1 MPEHRA
7 QPRRLRAFAPAILGS
22 LVAVAIVVV
31 AIVAINVLHRHH
43 HHHTAQPTPV
53 ASTSES
59 SPFPTPSLSPST
71 SSPTPTPTP
80 TPTVRRTTP
89 KPTAVL
95 TPAPGAIPVDVF
107 NNSRVRGRAALATSR
122 LRAAGYVVPLSVSR
136 GYAGANV
143 VYYDPGNA
151 SMAAAARGVVAR
163 HLGITA
169 ALARPAS
176 IPATGGLI
184 VVVTSTYQ

>member
-31 AIVAINVLHRHH
+31 AIVGINVLHRH

-59 SPFPTPSLSPST
+59 SPSPTPSLSPSA
-71 SSPTPTPTP
+71 SSPTPTPT
-80 TPTVRRTTP
+80 VRTTTP